1 MTPKSHWWLLRGHQ
15 TSWTLSS
22 ANSMEAAIV
31 QSFNQ
36 NRNLTKIPVLAEQ
49 MLLFLQ
55 QQEAVEQDRLI
66 PVMELTKTG
75 INVVQIKVCTY
86 LLCS

>member
-1 MTPKSHWWLLRGHQ
+1 
-15 TSWTLSS
+15 
-22 ANSMEAAIV
+22 MEAAIV

-55 QQEAVEQDRLI
+55 QQEAVEQEQ
-66 PVMELTKTG
+66 VNSCYG
-75 INVVQIKVCTY
+75 INQNRNQRGANQGMHLPT
-86 LLCS
+86 LLMKY